1 MNTLKTF
8 IIYLFGVSVFV
19 AIGWFA
25 NTAYHLPKSSSN
37 PISQIKP
44 TPLTKYSFENLSQTY
59 RQEVGPLD
67 GRKIEIGK
75 VIKDYDTFTAYEFS
89 MEFSPDLSK
98 NLKKVTGLINIP
110 KGTGPFP
117 LIVMFRGYVDQ
128 ELYEIGMGT
137 QRAGEY
143 FAKNGFITIAPDFL
157 GYGNSDTESSDIFES
172 RFQTYTTA
180 LSLLKTIDA
189 CKDHPCEVISNNIN
203 IDKNNIFLWGHSN
216 GGQLAVAMLEIT
228 GKPYPTVLW
237 APNSAKFPY
246 SIIYY
251 LDEASDEGKLV
262 ITKLAEFMG
271 DYDVKNYSIRNFFE
285 KINPETKIQIHQGLA
300 DEAVPV
306 IWTESLVKA
315 LKSLKIDIKYL
326 KYPGANHNLTPSW
339 DTAVTSSLNFYN
351 SNLTK

>member
-1 MNTLKTF
+1 MKQF
-8 IIYLFGVSVFV
+8 SIYLFGILVFI

-25 NTAYHLPKSSSN
+25 NTAYNLPKSPSN

-44 TPLTKYSFENLSQTY
+44 TPLTKYSFENLAKAEIKTSEIQ
-59 RQEVGPLD
+59 
-67 GRKIEIGK
+67 IGK
-75 VIKDYDTFTAYEFS
+75 TIKDYDNFTAYEFS
-89 MEFSPDLSK
+89 MEFSPDLGK

-110 KGTGPFP
+110 KGTGTRP

-157 GYGNSDTESSDIFES
+157 GYGNSDIESSDIFES
-172 RFQTYTTA
+172 RFQAYTTA

-189 CKDHPCEVISNNIN
+189 LKARPLKQGETVIKVDINNV
-203 IDKNNIFLWGHSN
+203 FLWGHSN
-216 GGQLAVAMLEIT
+216 GGHLALAILEIT
-228 GKPYPTVLW
+228 GKPIPTVLW

-251 LDEASDEGKLV
+251 LDEAIDEGKLV

-271 DYDVKNYSIRNFFE
+271 DYDVRNYSIRNYFE
-285 KINPETKIQIHQGLA
+285 RINPETKIQIHQGLA

-306 IWTESLVKA
+306 IWTDSLVKA
-315 LKSLKIDIKYL
+315 LKKLKIDTTYL

-339 DTAVTSSLNFYN
+339 DSAATSSLNFYN